1 MCGWPMFKQLHPVIP
16 KRQVTSLSVSWA
28 LHFLFLAW
36 ILHSPAPIFIAPS
49 SVVKGQSGSSLTRI
63 YFGGDRGVAQERPK
77 PSLTWQRPPRVTR
90 AHSLEP
96 PLAKLETGNE
106 TASNRLSGPAAGS
119 LYGSL
124 SYGTLTGPEIRP
136 ALPVVSPDPVFGS
149 DAAGIEGDVIVEIT
163 IDETGAIVE
172 RVVIHSL
179 GPAVDERV
187 LAALEK
193 WHFAPASKNGVPIP
207 SKQDV
212 YYHFPR

>member
-1 MCGWPMFKQLHPVIP
+1 MFTQLHPAIP
-16 KRQVTSLSVSWA
+16 KRQLASLSVSLA
-28 LHFLFLAW
+28 LHFVFLGW
-36 ILHSPAPIFIAPS
+36 LLHSPAPIFVAPS
-49 SVVKGQSGSSLTRI
+49 SVMKGQSGNSLTRI
-63 YFGGDRGVAQERPK
+63 YFGGDSGVSQEQPK
-77 PSLTWQRPPRVTR
+77 PRLTWQRSPKKAN
-90 AHSLEP
+90 AHRLEP
-96 PLAKLETGNE
+96 PPAKLEVGNE
-106 TASNRLSGPAAGS
+106 TASIRPSGPAAGS

-149 DAAGIEGDVIVEIT
+149 DLAGIEGDVIVEVT
-163 IDETGAIVE
+163 IDEQGTIVQK
-172 RVVIHSL
+172 VVLHSL
-179 GPAVDERV
+179 GPAVDDRV

>member
-1 MCGWPMFKQLHPVIP
+1 MFTQLHPAIP
-16 KRQVTSLSVSWA
+16 KRQLASLSVSLA
-28 LHFLFLAW
+28 LHFVFLGW
-36 ILHSPAPIFIAPS
+36 LLHSPDAVFVAPS
-49 SVVKGQSGSSLTRI
+49 SVVKGQSGNSLTRI
-63 YFGGDRGVAQERPK
+63 YFGGDSGVSQEQPK
-77 PSLTWQRPPRVTR
+77 PRLTWQRPPKKAN
-90 AHSLEP
+90 AHGLEP
-96 PLAKLETGNE
+96 PPAKLEVGNE
-106 TASNRLSGPAAGS
+106 TASIRPSGPAAGS

-149 DAAGIEGDVIVEIT
+149 DLAGIEGDVIVEVT
-163 IDETGAIVE
+163 IDEQGTIVQK
-172 RVVIHSL
+172 VVLHSL
-179 GPAVDERV
+179 GPAVDDRV